1 MTEEEIQYIIDY
13 EIVVDCYDDEEVN
26 MSWFIYM
33 SESIEFPFMAKVPI
47 KKRGGT
53 TEIHTVEVVS
63 DATDEDRFGGE
74 AFYVHVDYEGVLM
87 KVEIR
92 DVQPIDA
99 SENTLRALAIW
110 RFDKGI

>member
-1 MTEEEIQYIIDY
+1 MTEEEMQYIIDY
-13 EIVVDCYDDEEVN
+13 EIVVDCYDEEEVN
-26 MSWFIYM
+26 MGWFIYM
-33 SESIEFPFMAKVPI
+33 SESIDFPFMAKVPI

-53 TEIHTVEVVS
+53 TEIYTVEVVS

-110 RFDKGI
+110 CFDKGD